1 MAFSIQIPQLLFL
14 ENHEKELWQ
23 SFLSIRSILK
33 VMNSGN
39 LKTLKIMKKMKAH
52 AATLFYLKPSL
63 KIKLTAFF
71 LIVSILN
78 VQSGNYAQ
86 KTKSSKESS
95 LDLISKNANQKKIRG
110 VVKDHTGLPLIGVTI
125 LVNNNKQGTTT
136 DFDGKY
142 EIAVNEG
149 DVVSFSFVGFTTKKI
164 KIAGQVLLNVT
175 LEPNTNQLDELV
187 LVGYGKMNRDKITG
201 AVTKLDTKVLQNTQN
216 VSFADALIG
225 VVPGLFVQENFTSPD
240 APPSILLR
248 GIGSIS
254 SSTDPLIVVDGVQ
267 MPRSGLGAFTLNAAD
282 IQEISVLKD
291 AASTSIYGSKGTN
304 GVIMITTKRGKRNT
318 GLQVT
323 FNTRLGIKTADQSFT
338 NDLMTGSQK
347 LDFEESLGVYKTNP
361 TLLQNRRALGNNVN
375 WADLLL
381 KNEINR
387 EDNISFSGGSDKA
400 NYYTSITYNK
410 VDNIFGGE
418 YKRYTVSTRLDF
430 DLGSKLKVGFSGN
443 FGNVNDVN
451 KRTVGSPFSNAF
463 MLNPWLN
470 FLDDKGNP
478 LRLLE
483 IGSAPGTPYNPLF
496 LRDNTIVNSNR
507 KNIGGSV
514 NLTYTPFKWLIL
526 NGVLGANYNS
536 SKGSNFEKVIVKGG
550 VLSNS
555 SGDNNNYTGTLTA
568 TIAKKFQKHSF
579 DLVLGNEINEYET
592 NSLNIL
598 ANTFNSDAIQ
608 IVSAAK
614 TVTSATQQKSVAGS
628 LSYFSRL
635 NYNFN
640 SAYNLSLSFRRD
652 GSSRFGA
659 DNKYA
664 NFWSVGTS
672 WNAYKDL
679 FKENKIVS
687 SLKLRAS
694 IGTSGND
701 FIGDFASQ
709 SLYNYSSQIIYAG
722 GTVPYLSRGEN
733 PNLTWEK
740 NYNKNFGIDY
750 GLFSNRISGTV
761 DYYIRD
767 TRDLLNNKPIPL
779 TSGFKEL
786 ISNIG
791 NFRNEGVE
799 ISLHTVNLKGKDFNW
814 TTDFNI
820 AFNKG
825 TVLAL
830 SDKKDIINNAGST
843 VFKEGSAIR
852 SFYIA
857 DWAGVNPVTGFNQY
871 RTQDG
876 KLVDYNTNKTTTNAT
891 EINNLRQVSNKTAMP
906 KYYGGLTNTLRYKQ
920 LDMSVLI
927 SYAVGHYVLN
937 EGIYNLYNNPAYN
950 QSTDV
955 LKAWKNS
962 GDQSSIAVRQVN
974 TANPTAFI
982 ESDYKNSTQFL
993 ENASYIKLKNVA
1005 LGYSLHKSVLEKTG
1019 IESLRIYVQ
1028 GQNLFTKTAVSYID
1042 PEYAT
1047 AAGGIG
1053 LSSSIV
1059 RAYSLGLNASF

>member
-1 MAFSIQIPQLLFL
+1 
-14 ENHEKELWQ
+14 
-23 SFLSIRSILK
+23 
-33 VMNSGN
+33 
-39 LKTLKIMKKMKAH
+39 MKKMTMMKART
-52 AATLFYLKPSL
+52 ASLFYLKRTL
-63 KIKLTAFF
+63 KVKLTAF
-71 LIVSILN
+71 LIIASICDA
-78 VQSGNYAQ
+78 QSENYDRN
-86 KTKSSKESS
+86 TKISKELPLYGLMGKST
-95 LDLISKNANQKKIRG
+95 DQKKVEG
-110 VVKDHTGLPLIGVTI
+110 VVKDNKGMPLTGVTVS
-125 LVNNNKQGTTT
+125 VNGSKQGTVTN
-136 DFDGKY
+136 FDGKY

-149 DVVSFSFVGFTTKKI
+149 DVVSFSFVGFETKTI
-164 KIAGQVLLNVT
+164 KITNQVLLNVT
-175 LEPNTNQLDELV
+175 LEPSTNKLDELV
-187 LVGYGKMNRDKITG
+187 LVGYGKMSRDKITG
-201 AVTKLDTKVLQNTQN
+201 AVTKLDTKVLKNTQN

-225 VVPGLFVQENFTSPD
+225 VVPGLFVQENFASPD

-254 SSTDPLIVVDGVQ
+254 ASTDPLIVVDGVQ
-267 MPRSGLGAFTLNAAD
+267 MPRSGLGAFALNAAD

-304 GVIMITTKRGKRNT
+304 GVIMITTKRGNRNNR
-318 GLQVT
+318 LQVT
-323 FNTRLGIKTADQSFT
+323 FNTRLGVKTADQSFT

-347 LDFEESLGVYKTNP
+347 LDFEESLGFYKTNP
-361 TLLQNRRALGNNVN
+361 ALLQSRRALGKNVN

-381 KNEINR
+381 KNEVNR
-387 EDNISFSGGSDKA
+387 ENDISFSGGSDKA
-400 NYYTSITYNK
+400 NYYTSVTYNK
-410 VDNIFGGE
+410 VDNIFGGD
-418 YKRYTVSTRLDF
+418 YTRYTASTRIDF
-430 DLGSKLKVGFSGN
+430 DLGRKLKVGFSGN
-443 FGNVNDVN
+443 FGNVKDVN

-463 MLNPWLN
+463 MLNPWLS
-470 FLDDKGNP
+470 FLDNKGNP
-478 LRLLE
+478 LRLLDV
-483 IGSAPGTPYNPLF
+483 GSAAGVPYNPLF
-496 LRDNTIVNSNR
+496 VRDNTIVNSNR

-514 NLTYTPFKWLIL
+514 NLTYTPFKWLSL
-526 NGVLGANYNS
+526 NGVLGANYNN
-536 SKGSNFEKVIVKGG
+536 SKGSTFEKVLVKGG
-550 VLSNS
+550 TLTSS
-555 SGDNNNYTGTLTA
+555 SGDNNNYTATLTA
-568 TIAKKFQKHSF
+568 TIAKKFEKHSF
-579 DLVLGNEINEYET
+579 DLVLGNEVNEYET
-592 NSLNIL
+592 NSLSVL

-608 IVSAAK
+608 IISAAK
-614 TVTSATQQKSVAGS
+614 TITSATEQKSQAGS

-635 NYNFN
+635 NYNFDN
-640 SAYNLSLSFRRD
+640 TYNLSLSFRRD

-659 DNKYA
+659 NNKYA

-672 WNAYKDL
+672 WNAYKNL

-687 SLKLRAS
+687 SLKFRAS

-709 SLYNYSSQIIYAG
+709 SLYSYSSLYIYAG
-722 GTVPYLSRGEN
+722 STVPYLSRGEN

-750 GLFSNRISGTV
+750 GLFNNRISGTV

-767 TRDLLNNKPIPL
+767 TRDLLNNKPVPL

-791 NFRNEGVE
+791 NFRNEGGE

-820 AFNKG
+820 ALNKG

-843 VFKEGSAIR
+843 VFQEGSAIR

-876 KLVDYNTNKTTTNAT
+876 TLVDYNTNKTTTNLTAIT
-891 EINNLRQVSNKTAMP
+891 NLRQVSNKTAMP
-906 KYYGGLTNTLRYKQ
+906 KYYGGLTNTFRYKQ
-920 LDMSVLI
+920 LDLSVLI
-927 SYAVGHYVLN
+927 SYAGGHYVLN

-950 QSTDV
+950 QSTAV
-955 LKAWKNS
+955 LNAWKNS
-962 GDQSSIAVRQVN
+962 GDQSNIAVRQVN
-974 TANPTAFI
+974 TVTPTAFL

-993 ENASYIKLKNVA
+993 ENASYIKLKNLA
-1005 LGYSLHKSVLEKTG
+1005 LGYTLQKNVLEKTG

-1028 GQNLFTKTAVSYID
+1028 GQNLFTKTAVTYID

-1059 RAYSLGLNASF
+1059 RAYSLGFNASF

>member
-1 MAFSIQIPQLLFL
+1 M
-14 ENHEKELWQ
+14 
-23 SFLSIRSILK
+23 
-33 VMNSGN
+33 
-39 LKTLKIMKKMKAH
+39 KIMRART
-52 AATLFYLKPSL
+52 APLFYLKRTL
-63 KIKLTAFF
+63 KVKLTAF
-71 LIVSILN
+71 LIIASICDA
-78 VQSGNYAQ
+78 QSENYDRN
-86 KTKSSKESS
+86 TKISKELPLYGLMGKST
-95 LDLISKNANQKKIRG
+95 DQKKVQG
-110 VVKDHTGLPLIGVTI
+110 VVKDNKGMPLTGVTVS
-125 LVNNNKQGTTT
+125 VNGSKQGTVTN
-136 DFDGKY
+136 FDGKY

-149 DVVSFSFVGFTTKKI
+149 DVVSFSFVGFETKTI
-164 KIAGQVLLNVT
+164 KISNEVLLNVT
-175 LEPNTNQLDELV
+175 LEPSTNKLDELV
-187 LVGYGKMNRDKITG
+187 LVGYGKISRDKITG
-201 AVTKLDTKVLQNTQN
+201 AVTKLDTKVLKNTQN

-225 VVPGLFVQENFTSPD
+225 VVPGLFVQESFLSPD

-267 MPRSGLGAFTLNAAD
+267 MPRSGLGAFALNAAD

-304 GVIMITTKRGKRNT
+304 GVIMITTKRGNRNT
-318 GLQVT
+318 RLQVT
-323 FNTRLGIKTADQSFT
+323 FNTRLGIKIADESFT
-338 NDLMTGSQK
+338 NSLMNGSQK
-347 LDFEESLGVYKTNP
+347 LDFEESMGYYKANP
-361 TLLQNRRALGNNVN
+361 ALLQSRRALGNNVN
-375 WADLLL
+375 WANLLL

-387 EDNISFSGGSDKA
+387 ENNISFSGGSDKA
-400 NYYTSITYNK
+400 NYYTSVTYNN
-410 VDNIFGGE
+410 VNNIFDGQ
-418 YKRYTVSTRLDF
+418 YKRYTASTRVDF
-430 DLGSKLKVGFSGN
+430 DLGKKIKVGFSGN
-443 FGNVNDVN
+443 FSNVNEQDG
-451 KRTVGSPFSNAF
+451 RTVGSPFLNAF
-463 MLNPWLN
+463 LLNPWLTVR
-470 FLDDKGNP
+470 DDKGNP
-478 LRLLE
+478 LRLLD
-483 IGSAPGTPYNPLF
+483 IASSVGTPYNPLF
-496 LRDNTIVNSNR
+496 IRDNTNVNANR

-514 NLTYTPFKWLIL
+514 NLTYAPFKWLIL
-526 NGVLGANYNS
+526 NGILGANYNN
-536 SKGSNFEKVIVKGG
+536 SKNSNYENVIVKGG
-550 VLSNS
+550 TLSITN
-555 SGDNNNYTGTLTA
+555 GDNNNYTGTLTA

-579 DLVLGNEINEYET
+579 DLVLGNEVNEYET

-614 TVTSATQQKSVAGS
+614 TVTSVTQQKSQAGS

-635 NYNFN
+635 NYNFDN
-640 SAYNLSLSFRRD
+640 TYNLSLSFRRD
-652 GSSRFGA
+652 GSSRFG
-659 DNKYA
+659 DNNKYA

-672 WNAYKDL
+672 WNAHKDL
-679 FKENKIVS
+679 FKDNKTIS

-709 SLYNYSSQIIYAG
+709 SLYGYKSQMTYAG
-722 GTVPYLSRGEN
+722 STVPYLTRGEN

-750 GLFSNRISGTV
+750 GFFNNRISGTV

-767 TRDLLNNKPIPL
+767 TKDLLNNKPIPL
-779 TSGFKEL
+779 TSGFSEL

-791 NFRNEGVE
+791 KFRNEGVE
-799 ISLHTVNLKGKDFNW
+799 VSLHFVNFKNKDFNW

-825 TVLAL
+825 TIIAL
-830 SDKKDIINNAGST
+830 SDKKDILSNSGYT
-843 VFKEGSAIR
+843 VFQEGSAIR

-876 KLVDYNTNKTTTNAT
+876 TLVDYNTNKTTSNLTAITNM
-891 EINNLRQVSNKTAMP
+891 RQVSNKTAMP
-906 KYYGGLTNTLRYKQ
+906 KYYGGLTNTFRYKQ
-920 LDMSVLI
+920 LDLSVLI
-927 SYAVGHYVLN
+927 SYAGGHYVLN
-937 EGIYNLYNNPAYN
+937 EGIYNLYNNPGYN
-950 QSTDV
+950 QSTAV
-955 LKAWKNS
+955 LGAWKNP
-962 GDQSSIAVRQVN
+962 GDQSNLAVRQVN
-974 TANPTAFI
+974 TANPNAFL

-1005 LGYSLHKSVLEKTG
+1005 LGYTLEKSVLEKTG

-1028 GQNLFTKTAVSYID
+1028 GQNLLTKTAVTYID

>member
-1 MAFSIQIPQLLFL
+1 
-14 ENHEKELWQ
+14 
-23 SFLSIRSILK
+23 
-33 VMNSGN
+33 
-39 LKTLKIMKKMKAH
+39 MKKMTMMKART
-52 AATLFYLKPSL
+52 ASLFYLKRTL
-63 KIKLTAFF
+63 KVKLTAF
-71 LIVSILN
+71 LIIASICDA
-78 VQSGNYAQ
+78 QSENYDRN
-86 KTKSSKESS
+86 TKISKELPLYGLMGKST
-95 LDLISKNANQKKIRG
+95 DQKKVEG
-110 VVKDHTGLPLIGVTI
+110 VVKDNKGMPLTGVTVS
-125 LVNNNKQGTTT
+125 VNGSKQGTVTN
-136 DFDGKY
+136 FDGKY

-149 DVVSFSFVGFTTKKI
+149 DVVSFSFVGFETKTI
-164 KIAGQVLLNVT
+164 KITNQVLLNVT
-175 LEPNTNQLDELV
+175 LEPSTNKLDELV
-187 LVGYGKMNRDKITG
+187 LVGYGKMSRDKITG
-201 AVTKLDTKVLQNTQN
+201 AVTKLDTKVLKNTQN

-225 VVPGLFVQENFTSPD
+225 VVPGLFVQENFASPD

-254 SSTDPLIVVDGVQ
+254 ASTDPLIVVDGVQ
-267 MPRSGLGAFTLNAAD
+267 MPRSGLGAFALNAAD

-304 GVIMITTKRGKRNT
+304 GVIMITTKRGNRNNR
-318 GLQVT
+318 LQVT
-323 FNTRLGIKTADQSFT
+323 FNTRLGVKTADQSFT

-347 LDFEESLGVYKTNP
+347 LDFEESLGFYKTNP
-361 TLLQNRRALGNNVN
+361 ALLQSRRALGKNVN

-381 KNEINR
+381 KNEVNR
-387 EDNISFSGGSDKA
+387 ENDISFSGGSDKA
-400 NYYTSITYNK
+400 NYYTSVTYNK
-410 VDNIFGGE
+410 VDNIFGGD
-418 YKRYTVSTRLDF
+418 YTRYTASTRIDF
-430 DLGSKLKVGFSGN
+430 DLGRKLKVGFSGN
-443 FGNVNDVN
+443 FGNVKDVN

-463 MLNPWLN
+463 MLNPWLS
-470 FLDDKGNP
+470 FLDNKGNP
-478 LRLLE
+478 LRLLDV
-483 IGSAPGTPYNPLF
+483 GSAAGVPYNPLF
-496 LRDNTIVNSNR
+496 VRDNTIVNSNR

-514 NLTYTPFKWLIL
+514 NLTYTPFKWLSL
-526 NGVLGANYNS
+526 NGVLGANYNN
-536 SKGSNFEKVIVKGG
+536 SKGSTFEKVLVKGG
-550 VLSNS
+550 TLTSS
-555 SGDNNNYTGTLTA
+555 SGDNNNYTATLTA
-568 TIAKKFQKHSF
+568 TIAKKFEKHSF
-579 DLVLGNEINEYET
+579 DLVLGNEVNEYET
-592 NSLNIL
+592 NSLSVL

-608 IVSAAK
+608 IISAAK
-614 TVTSATQQKSVAGS
+614 TITSATEQKSQAGS

-635 NYNFN
+635 NYNFDN
-640 SAYNLSLSFRRD
+640 TYNLSLSFRRD

-659 DNKYA
+659 NNKYA

-672 WNAYKDL
+672 WNAYKNL

-687 SLKLRAS
+687 SLKFRAS

-709 SLYNYSSQIIYAG
+709 SLYSYSSLYVYAG
-722 GTVPYLSRGEN
+722 STVPYLSRGEN

-750 GLFSNRISGTV
+750 GLFNNRISGTV

-767 TRDLLNNKPIPL
+767 TRDLLNNKPVPL

-820 AFNKG
+820 ALNKG

-843 VFKEGSAIR
+843 VFQEGSAIR

-876 KLVDYNTNKTTTNAT
+876 TLVDYNTNKTTTNLTAIT
-891 EINNLRQVSNKTAMP
+891 NLRQVSNKTAMP
-906 KYYGGLTNTLRYKQ
+906 KYYGGLTNTFRYKQ
-920 LDMSVLI
+920 LDLSVLI
-927 SYAVGHYVLN
+927 SYAGGHYVLN

-950 QSTDV
+950 QSTAV
-955 LKAWKNS
+955 LNAWKNS
-962 GDQSSIAVRQVN
+962 GDQSNIAVRQVN
-974 TANPTAFI
+974 TVTPTAFL

-993 ENASYIKLKNVA
+993 ENASYIKLKNLA
-1005 LGYSLHKSVLEKTG
+1005 LGYTLQKNVLEKTG

-1028 GQNLFTKTAVSYID
+1028 GQNLFTKTAVTYID

-1053 LSSSIV
+1053 LSSFIV
-1059 RAYSLGLNASF
+1059 RAYSLGFNASF